1 MQGIKRRVIYVSL
14 YEFIAIV
21 LVSAALIVLG
31 HDPLASGS
39 LSVAASTIAV
49 AWNWIWNSLFERWES
64 RQVTRG
70 RSVKRRI
77 AHAIGFEG
85 GLAILL
91 VPVFAW
97 WLKVSLWEAVVLDAS
112 LLLFFLVYTFVY
124 NWGFDKIFGL
134 PRSAMP
140 AP

>member
-1 MQGIKRRVIYVSL
+1 MQGIKRRVVYVSL
-14 YEFIAIV
+14 YEAIAIT
-21 LVSAALIVLG
+21 LVSVALIVLG

-39 LSVAASTIAV
+39 LSVVASTLAV
-49 AWNWIWNSLFERWES
+49 IWNWIWNSLFERWEA
-64 RQVTRG
+64 RQTIRG

-85 GLAILL
+85 GLAIIL

-97 WLKVSLWEAVVLDAS
+97 WLSVSVWEAIVLDAG
-112 LLLFFLVYTFVY
+112 LLMFFLFYTFVY